1 MAPDRSHAG
10 LTDDEL
16 LHFKEHGWVLVENV
30 LSADECARLRTVS
43 DAIVANGPSQHV
55 FADPAGPD
63 DGMAHGR
70 VTVTRLLDHEEHARE
85 FEAFLLHP
93 RVLPCVKQLIGAPPQ
108 YTGGK
113 VHITPPHPDRH
124 DERRRREL
132 REPDGGGFSWHRG
145 IRPKWASVPSVGGRY
160 VHSTWLQ
167 TATFLSDATH
177 IDDGAT
183 ALLSG
188 TNTPTLGDF
197 AEDDEHTFIVGQG
210 RVQAGE
216 PEPEPE
222 PVESEALA
230 RARAAGAPAWTL
242 PLRDQLPDWRDCL
255 SRQAQI
261 VCPQGAVCFFCEST
275 VHSGMAVLSE
285 RIRYAM
291 FHEYTAPWWKP
302 PGPPAVSPEAVERA
316 TSDELREILGFA
328 HRPSGTF
335 WHLADA
341 RL

>member
-1 MAPDRSHAG
+1 MAPDRIHAG
-10 LTDDEL
+10 LTDGEL

-167 TATFLSDATH
+167 TATFLSDVTH

-188 TNTPTLGDF
+188 TNTSTLGDF
-197 AEDDEHTFIVGQG
+197 AEDDEHTFSVGQG
-210 RVQAGE
+210 RREGEGVARKRGLGESEFERRDLVQGCTHRHGAGE
-216 PEPEPE
+216 GE
-222 PVESEALA
+222 
-230 RARAAGAPAWTL
+230 G
-242 PLRDQLPDWRDCL
+242 QLD
-255 SRQAQI
+255 
-261 VCPQGAVCFFCEST
+261 
-275 VHSGMAVLSE
+275 
-285 RIRYAM
+285 
-291 FHEYTAPWWKP
+291 
-302 PGPPAVSPEAVERA
+302 
-316 TSDELREILGFA
+316 REHLG
-328 HRPSGTF
+328 HG
-335 WHLADA
+335 
-341 RL
+341 RLGYIQLY